1 MGIDIQKSCSLS
13 LDEKTL
19 ISYGGTS
26 KIYKPDNEMFCY
38 KIYKDRIPTETK
50 NIIQKNILS
59 LSENPTPDYL
69 VTPRTLYIDETNTLS
84 ATKLPYINGVTG
96 YNECHK
102 HYNNFNYIRLFVR
115 LIDLI
120 MKLTRKEYIV
130 TDLKLSNIMWDE
142 MFNFFAID
150 NDFTFY
156 QEVPEEIAVA
166 IRTNANVRTYNE
178 IFGELKP
185 DYNIYRLY
193 FILARLLLSLDEY
206 YYLSSIKPTK
216 RNIKEQK
223 IIHTI
228 NFFIQKNRSIP
239 QEFKMQMRN
248 LFTGNKEITFHQDMK
263 DDLVLCLKKRI
274 GRNHL

>member
-1 MGIDIQKSCSLS
+1 MGIDIQKSYSLS
-13 LDEKTL
+13 LDEKTI

-26 KIYKPDNEMFCY
+26 KIYKPDDEMFCY
-38 KIYKDRIPTETK
+38 KKYKDRIGTETK
-50 NIIQKNILS
+50 DIIQENILS
-59 LSENPTPDYL
+59 LSETPTPDYL
-69 VTPRTLYIDETNTLS
+69 VTPETLYVDETDTLY

-96 YNECHK
+96 YNEFHK
-102 HYNNFNYIRLFVR
+102 HYNNYNYIKLFIR

-120 MKLTRKEYIV
+120 MKLTKKEYIV

-156 QEVPEEIAVA
+156 REIPEKTKVA
-166 IRTNANVRTYNE
+166 IRTNSNVRTYNE
-178 IFGELKP
+178 IFGELNP

-193 FILARLLLSLDEY
+193 LILARLLLSLDEY

-216 RNIKEQK
+216 KNVKEQK
-223 IIHTI
+223 VLHTI

-248 LFTGNKEITFHQDMK
+248 LFTGNKEITFNQNMK
-263 DDLVLCLKKRI
+263 DDLVLYLKKRI
-274 GRNHL
+274 DKKQ